1 MLFFCQKLIQIIDGI
16 SNSFHLIPD
25 NSIIFHT
32 ITTGHYWRNSYIKE
46 FQLLKKEENGDY
58 NIFIWKVEQEE
69 DEYEMLKI
77 ISDEFRKSSLI
88 YGYNST
94 SFHLPYLK
102 NKYKAYGLEDPFT
115 CLDHIDLLQKCKHI
129 GKALNLSL
137 KISDLRLYFQ
147 ESDEEPEIRI
157 IFDTLSLLE
166 YEEFFNGNFTVEH
179 VVAESDALLVVLESS
194 INIHHALHINHP
206 AFYLMLDQ
214 DAIKV
219 QIRLFDGRLKVYY
232 ANYEDYYYL
241 PEEDM
246 IIHKSMAS
254 GISKD
259 KKEKATYE
267 TCYNY
272 TKLPD
277 QFSYEYIK
285 KYLQMIFKHL
295 CNRN

>member
-1 MLFFCQKLIQIIDGI
+1 MLFFYQKFLQNPHKYSVNFRKNVKNI
-16 SNSFHLIPD
+16 SV
-25 NSIIFHT
+25 FHT

-46 FQLLKKEENGDY
+46 FQLLKKAENDEC
-58 NIFIWKVEQEE
+58 IMSIWKGEKEE
-69 DEYEMLKI
+69 DEYELLEIMAK
-77 ISDEFRKSSLI
+77 EFKNTDVL

-115 CLDHIDLLQKCKHI
+115 DLEHVDLLLKCKQI

-137 KISDLRLYFQ
+137 KLSDLKLYFQ
-147 ESDEEPEIRI
+147 ESDEEPEIKI
-157 IFDTLSLLE
+157 IFDTFSLLQ
-166 YEEFFNGNFTVEH
+166 YEDFFKGNFIVQD
-179 VVAESDALLVVLESS
+179 VQRESEALYVSLQSS
-194 INIHHALHINHP
+194 IKQMRSLHINHP

-214 DAIKV
+214 DAAKV

-272 TKLPD
+272 TRLPEK
-277 QFSYEYIK
+277 FSYEYIR
-285 KYLQMIFKHL
+285 KYLLMIFKHL
-295 CNRN
+295 CNKK